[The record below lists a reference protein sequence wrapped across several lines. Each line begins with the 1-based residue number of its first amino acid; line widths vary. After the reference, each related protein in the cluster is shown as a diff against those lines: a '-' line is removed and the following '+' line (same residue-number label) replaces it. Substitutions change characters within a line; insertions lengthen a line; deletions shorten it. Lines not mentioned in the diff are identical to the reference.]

1 MLRKIRSAKVWNK
14 IYLSVNQTL
23 FTTLLQPL
31 EAILASRSEI
41 IDQQCNSEKLFF
53 ADFVKKL
60 LFGYVY
66 QVSSLRNLSLEL
78 QTNQMCRKLGLHH
91 TPFSTLKDGFS
102 RFERAHFKQLFER
115 ALEQVNLSTVK
126 QLDEMGCLRVI
137 DGSLFPTLAQM
148 SWTNYRQSK
157 NAFKL
162 HLCFELNRMIATEF
176 WVGKGNSSEREFL
189 ASVLEKG
196 CTYIADRGYFS
207 FAIAAKVVQA
217 EAFFVFRGKANLL
230 YEVTEKL
237 LISAG
242 TVPPCFNQV
251 SDEVVVFR
259 NDEQRHRLRMITF
272 TIAGSYFRL
281 VTNRFDVPTLEVIIL
296 YAYRWQIELFFKFIK
311 RTLKGLHLFN
321 HSRNGVEIQF
331 YLIMMLAVLLLCLK
345 QKCQGRGKATRS
357 RKVAEKSVPRSE
369 SPPEWIRNIAKVF
382 YESWKI
388 SKNWLVVLKNSLAQ
402 VMDSQLINL
411 LNLT

>member
-1 MLRKIRSAKVWNK
+1 M
-14 IYLSVNQTL
+14 NQTL

-78 QTNQMCRKLGLHH
+78 QTNQVCRKLGLHH

-102 RFERAHFKQLFER
+102 RFESGHFKQLFES
-115 ALEQVNLSTVK
+115 ALEQVNLNTVK

-137 DGSLFPTLAQM
+137 DGSLFPTLVQM
-148 SWTNYRQSK
+148 GWTTYRKAK

-176 WVGKGNSSEREFL
+176 WIGKGNSSEREFL

-207 FAIAAKVVQA
+207 FAIAAKVLSA

-230 YEVTEKL
+230 YEVVEKL
-237 LISAG
+237 PLSVG
-242 TVPPCFNQV
+242 TVPGCFSKV
-251 SDEVVVFR
+251 SDEIVVFR
-259 NDEQRHRLRMITF
+259 NDEQRHRLRVITF

-281 VTNRFDVPTLEVIIL
+281 ITNRFDVSTLNVIIL

-321 HSRNGVEIQF
+321 HSHNGVEIQF
-331 YLIMMLAVLLLCLK
+331 YLIMTLAVLLLCLK
-345 QKCQGRGKATRS
+345 QKCQGRGNAAVKKEVGR
-357 RKVAEKSVPRSE
+357 RKVAEKSVARSE

-402 VMDSQLINL
+402 VMDSQLIDL

>member
-1 MLRKIRSAKVWNK
+1 MWNK

-31 EAILASRSEI
+31 EAIIASQSQI
-41 IDQQCNSEKLFF
+41 IDQESNSEKLFF

-66 QVSSLRNLSLEL
+66 QASSLRNLSLEL
-78 QTNQMCRKLGLHH
+78 QTNRTCRDLGLHY

-102 RFERAHFKQLFER
+102 RFDSGHFKQLFER

-137 DGSLFPTLAQM
+137 DGSLFPTLVQM
-148 SWTNYRQSK
+148 GWTNYRKAK
-157 NAFKL
+157 NAF
-162 HLCFELNRMIATEF
+162 
-176 WVGKGNSSEREFL
+176 KGNSSEREFL

-207 FAIAAKVVQA
+207 FAIAAKVLQA
-217 EAFFVFRGKANLL
+217 GAFFVFRGKANVL
-230 YEVTEKL
+230 YKVTEKL
-237 LISAG
+237 FISAG
-242 TVPPCFNQV
+242 TVPQCFSQV
-251 SDEVVVFR
+251 TDEVVVFS
-259 NDEQRHRLRMITF
+259 NDEQQNRLRVITF

-281 VTNRFDVPTLEVIIL
+281 VTNRFDISTLNVIIL

-321 HSRNGVEIQF
+321 HSQNGVEIQF
-331 YLIMMLAVLLLCLK
+331 YLIMTLAVLLLRLK
-345 QKCQGRGKATRS
+345 QACQARGKAGV
-357 RKVAEKSVPRSE
+357 KKEAGEGKLAEE
-369 SPPEWIRNIAKVF
+369 
-382 YESWKI
+382 
-388 SKNWLVVLKNSLAQ
+388 
-402 VMDSQLINL
+402 
-411 LNLT
+411 